1 MEGAL
6 AEPALAA
13 QDQAGGMVRTR
24 PWGSGR
30 RVTVFALL
38 GHPVASAAGVIAVVR
53 VRWSWRAMYRFRER
67 PLSLGFFPS
76 AGRGAG
82 GGAVA
87 DQRRALGGGGFWV
100 APGT

>member
-53 VRWSWRAMYRFRER
+53 VRWSWRAMYRLRQR
-67 PLSLGFFPS
+67 RISLGFLPS
-76 AGRGAG
+76 AVRRGAEGPG
-82 GGAVA
+82 GGQA
-87 DQRRALGGGGFWV
+87 RPFGGGGV
-100 APGT
+100 CHGPVH